1 MRKLDFISK
10 SPNFYIFKESA
21 NKTNLGGVLF
31 LVHIIIIV
39 LLAIV
44 YFYDYSRMKNILLV
58 ILLYKKNIIALK
70 CPIMNRL
77 TLC

>member
-44 YFYDYSRMKNILLV
+44 YFYDYFKNEKYTFSYTLV
-58 ILLYKKNIIALK
+58 
-70 CPIMNRL
+70 
-77 TLC
+77 